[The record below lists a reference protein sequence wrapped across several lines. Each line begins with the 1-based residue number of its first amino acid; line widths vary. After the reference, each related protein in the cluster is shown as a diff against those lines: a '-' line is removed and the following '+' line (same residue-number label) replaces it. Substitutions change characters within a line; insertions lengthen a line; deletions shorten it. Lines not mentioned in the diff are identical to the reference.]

1 MSKSATDILNNI
13 DSYANVL
20 KFNGLTQL
28 AADLSYLVAWFKS
41 KDWNNQL
48 KLNKSDHLPPHPA
61 GKDTVGQHEIPSAPI
76 SDYTDSGMSAVLSAV
91 SDELNELLLQCTNS
105 LENKAVTAFLDYIS
119 VYNTS
124 A

>member
-1 MSKSATDILNNI
+1 MSRSITDILNNI
-13 DSYANVL
+13 DGYANVL
-20 KFNGLTQL
+20 KYNGLNQL

-48 KLNKSDHLPPHPA
+48 KLSKSDYLPPHPA

-76 SDYTDSGMSAVLSAV
+76 SGYIDSGMSTVLSAV

-105 LENKAVTAFLDYIS
+105 LEIKAITSFLDCIS
-119 VYNTS
+119 IYNHS